1 MVPPFTDAPEVHGAA
16 FVCTGFGV
24 AVVGNGVK
32 TYVHVHA
39 TVSVVDPPTVAVKFS
54 TCPATTVTAL
64 GVTDTVTTFALEL
77 PQPDITIAVP
87 AAHTAK
93 IEFLAI
99 RQLMDEISLVKSPRK
114 FSAGLPKPSRFLKLV
129 SQPLP

>member
-1 MVPPFTDAPEVHGAA
+1 VHGSGG
-16 FVCTGFGV
+16 FICVGFGT
-24 AVVGNGVK
+24 AVVGKGVK

-39 TVSVVDPPTVAVKFS
+39 TVRVVDPPTVAVKFC
-54 TCPATTVTAL
+54 TCPATTVIAV

-77 PQPDITIAVP
+77 PHPDITIAAP

-99 RQLMDEISLVKSPRK
+99 RQLMDEISPVKSPRK
-114 FSAGLPKPSRFLKLV
+114 FAAGIPKLSRFLKLV
-129 SQPLP
+129 SLPLP